1 MAQGGTGRT
10 VAGCSGCLV
19 ALFLLLTAVISL
31 VPAVAPDL
39 VTLETAPMLTYGQY
53 ATSAC
58 CCMSGVIMVIGIVML
73 LMGGRSDD
81 G

>member
-1 MAQGGTGRT
+1 MAQGGSGRT

-19 ALFLLLTAVISL
+19 FIFVMLTAAFSL
-31 VPAVAPDL
+31 VPSFVPDL
-39 VTLETAPMLTYGQY
+39 VPAAAWPYMAYGQY
-53 ATSAC
+53 ASSAC
-58 CCMSGVIMVIGIVML
+58 CCLSGFLMVIGIVML